1 MEKITDLKLRKLE
14 GIPGQT
20 QKIAIGGGLFLWVT
34 VNRGGKTAKTWYL
47 RYYDAD
53 GKRQRSKLGEY
64 PELSLAKAQALA
76 EDAKKTAK
84 DGIRLSQANATKRRV
99 KIEGNQA
106 AQEQEENTFTRVA
119 EAWLDKKALT
129 WVPGHLKRQ
138 RERLQG
144 HLYHA
149 IGNMPVS
156 SLAMSDVDSAIM
168 PLVKDGK
175 SETAKRACDLI
186 RNVLEHADLMEMLGN
201 SSIISKIAKYRRE
214 IPTAPTK
221 RHFYQEM
228 TEEQAGKLLFAL
240 EDSKMRWTKSTSVAV
255 RLAPYVFLRASEL
268 CGAEWSEINLERA
281 EWLIP
286 ADRMKSRREHLVPLS
301 RQALELLVEIQ
312 PLSAGGKYVFPSQ
325 SKPNEHIT
333 TNALIQVLRRLGYKS
348 TREEGESFVTH
359 AFRGLASTTL
369 YQKIQYPGDY
379 IEHQLAH
386 VEPNKVKL
394 AYNEINARS
403 YLEERRKMMQDYADY
418 LDKLRDDAKLSA

>member
-1 MEKITDLKLRKLE
+1 MATITDLKLRKLE

-47 RYYDAD
+47 RYYDAE

-84 DGIRLSQANATKRRV
+84 DGVRLSQANATRRRV
-99 KIEGNQA
+99 KIEANQI
-106 AQEQEENTFTRVA
+106 AQEHEENTFIRVA
-119 EAWLDKKALT
+119 EAWLDKKSLS

-144 HLYHA
+144 HLYPA
-149 IGNMPVS
+149 LGNRSVNALSMT
-156 SLAMSDVDSAIM
+156 DVDTAIL

-186 RNVLEHADLMEMLGN
+186 RNVLEHADLMEMLDN
-201 SSIISKIAKYRRE
+201 SSIIGKIAKYRRT
-214 IPTAPTK
+214 IPASPVK

-228 TEEQAGKLLFAL
+228 SEEQVAALLLAL
-240 EDSKMRWTKSTSVAV
+240 DESKARWTKTTSVAS

-268 CGAEWSEINLERA
+268 CEAEWGEINLERA

-286 ADRMKSRREHLVPLS
+286 AERMKSRREHLVPLS
-301 RQALELLVEIQ
+301 RQALALLEEVR
-312 PLSAGGKYVFPSQ
+312 PLSWGGKYVFPSQ
-325 SKPNEHIT
+325 SKPNEPIS

-369 YQKIQYPGDY
+369 YQKLKYPGDY
-379 IEHQLAH
+379 IELQLAH

-394 AYNEINARS
+394 AYNQINARS

-418 LDKLRDDAKLSA
+418 LDKLKAEKK

>member
-1 MEKITDLKLRKLE
+1 
-14 GIPGQT
+14 
-20 QKIAIGGGLFLWVT
+20 
-34 VNRGGKTAKTWYL
+34 L
-47 RYYDAD
+47 RYYDVE

-84 DGIRLSQANATKRRV
+84 EGFRLSEANASKRRM
-99 KIEGNQA
+99 KIEKNQA
-106 AQEQEENTFTRVA
+106 AQAQEKNTFIRVA
-119 EAWLDKKALT
+119 EAWLEKKSIT

-144 HLYHA
+144 HLYPA
-149 IGNMPVS
+149 LGNKPVNM
-156 SLAMSDVDSAIM
+156 LTMADVDTTLL
-168 PLVKDGK
+168 PLVKDRK

-186 RNVLEHADLMEMLGN
+186 RNVLEYADLMELLDN
-201 SSIISKIAKYRRE
+201 SGIINKIAKYRRE
-214 IPTAPTK
+214 IPVSPVK

-228 TEEQAGKLLFAL
+228 SVEQTGALLLAL
-240 EDSKMRWTKSTSVAV
+240 EESNARWTKATSVAS

-268 CGAEWSEINLERA
+268 CGAEWSEINLEHA

-286 ADRMKSRREHLVPLS
+286 AERMKSRREHLVPLS
-301 RQALELLVEIQ
+301 RQALMLLEEIK
-312 PLSAGGKYVFPSQ
+312 PLSHGGKFVFPSQ
-325 SKPNEHIT
+325 AKPHEHIS

-369 YQKIQYPGDY
+369 YQKLQYPGDY

-394 AYNEINARS
+394 AYNQINARS
-403 YLEERRKMMQDYADY
+403 YLEERRKMMQEYADY
-418 LDKLRDDAKLSA
+418 LDNLRLSASR